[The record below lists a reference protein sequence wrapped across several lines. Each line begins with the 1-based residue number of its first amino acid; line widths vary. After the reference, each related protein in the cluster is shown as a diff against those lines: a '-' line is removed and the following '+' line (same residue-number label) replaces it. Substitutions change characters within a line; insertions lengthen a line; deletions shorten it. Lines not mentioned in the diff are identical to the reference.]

1 MHVRKE
7 FFRYVIPSM
16 LAFALSGIYAIADGF
31 FVGNALGDDAL
42 AAVNIAF
49 PLTALL
55 QAIGTGIGMGGAI
68 EYAINAGNRNESRG
82 RQYMGMSIVL
92 LGGFSILFTSLF
104 LFVGLNILRLFGASG
119 EILDYSSEYLRF
131 VSYGAVFQI
140 AGTGLVPFIRN
151 MGGAVTAMAAM
162 VTGFVTNIVLDY
174 LFVWVLPWGM
184 MGAAIATVIGQAM
197 TFLVCLV
204 FFILKKSAPSFRFD
218 GEGRALAVRVLSVGL
233 SPFGL
238 TYSPNITLIL
248 LNKSAVI
255 FGGNIAVTCYAPI
268 SYISS
273 VVMLLMQGVSDG
285 SQPLISLA
293 YGEGKHHITKAVRNL
308 AYRFAFVVAA
318 ACSVILFLLRG
329 SAAYLFGASAQIA
342 VLVAQILPIFII
354 GFIFV
359 SVSRVTTAYFYATG
373 RNLWAYILIYGEPL
387 TLCISLFILPNAM
400 GSVNGTWISVPLSQI
415 AAMLLSLFLVRR
427 NRVREE
433 QQLLMKQNQAVN
445 GDGASDI
452 PDKKKDG

>member
-1 MHVRKE
+1 MHIRKE
-7 FFRYVIPSM
+7 FFRFVIPSM

-42 AAVNIAF
+42 TAVNIAY
-49 PLTALL
+49 PLTAFL
-55 QAIGTGIGMGGAI
+55 QAVGTGVGMGGAI
-68 EYAINAGNRNESRG
+68 EYAINARNQNENRG
-82 RQYMGMSIVL
+82 RQYMGMAILL
-92 LGGFSILFTSLF
+92 LGGFSIFFTALF
-104 LFVGLNILRLFGASG
+104 LLAGPQILGLFGASG
-119 EILDYSSEYLRF
+119 EILEYSSEYLRF

-162 VTGFVTNIVLDY
+162 VTGFITNIVLDY

-184 MGAAIATVIGQAM
+184 MGAAVATAIGQAM

-204 FFILKKSAPSFRFD
+204 FFILKKHAPSFQFD
-218 GEGRALAVRVLSVGL
+218 GDGRYLASRILGVGL

-268 SYISS
+268 SYISA

-285 SQPLISLA
+285 SQPLLSLS
-293 YGEGKHHITKAVRNL
+293 YGEGKHDTTKAVRNL
-308 AYRFAFVVAA
+308 AYRFTFGVAV
-318 ACSVILFLLRG
+318 ACSAVLFLLRG
-329 SAAYLFGASAQIA
+329 KAAYLFGASEQVT

-354 GFIFV
+354 GFVFV

-373 RNLWAYILIYGEPL
+373 KNLWAYILIYGEPL
-387 TLCISLFILPNAM
+387 TLCVLLLILPNAM
-400 GSVNGTWISVPLSQI
+400 GNVNGTWVSVPLSQI
-415 AAMLLSLFLVRR
+415 IAMLLSLFLLRK
-427 NRVREE
+427 NRIHEKSN
-433 QQLLMKQNQAVN
+433 LSK
-445 GDGASDI
+445 
-452 PDKKKDG
+452 

>member
-1 MHVRKE
+1 MHIRKE
-7 FFRYVIPSM
+7 FFRFVIPSM

-42 AAVNIAF
+42 TAVNIAY
-49 PLTALL
+49 PLTAFL
-55 QAIGTGIGMGGAI
+55 QAVGTGVGMGGAI
-68 EYAINAGNRNESRG
+68 EYAINARNQNENRG
-82 RQYMGMSIVL
+82 RQYMGMAILL
-92 LGGFSILFTSLF
+92 LGGFSIFFTALF
-104 LFVGLNILRLFGASG
+104 LLAGPQILGLFGASG
-119 EILDYSSEYLRF
+119 EILEYSSEYLRF

-162 VTGFVTNIVLDY
+162 VTGFITNIVLDY

-184 MGAAIATVIGQAM
+184 MGAAVATAIGQAM

-204 FFILKKSAPSFRFD
+204 FFILKKHAPSFQFD
-218 GEGRALAVRVLSVGL
+218 GDGRYLASRILGVGL

-268 SYISS
+268 GYISA

-285 SQPLISLA
+285 SQPLLSLS
-293 YGEGKHHITKAVRNL
+293 YGEGKHDTTKAVRNL
-308 AYRFAFVVAA
+308 AYRFTFGVAV
-318 ACSVILFLLRG
+318 ACSAVLFLLRG
-329 SAAYLFGASAQIA
+329 KAAYLFGASEQVT

-354 GFIFV
+354 GFVFV

-373 RNLWAYILIYGEPL
+373 KNLWAYILIYGEPL
-387 TLCISLFILPNAM
+387 TLCVLLLILPNAM
-400 GSVNGTWISVPLSQI
+400 GNVNGTWVSVPLSQI
-415 AAMLLSLFLVRR
+415 IAMLLSLFLLRK
-427 NRVREE
+427 NRIHEKSN
-433 QQLLMKQNQAVN
+433 LSK
-445 GDGASDI
+445 
-452 PDKKKDG
+452 